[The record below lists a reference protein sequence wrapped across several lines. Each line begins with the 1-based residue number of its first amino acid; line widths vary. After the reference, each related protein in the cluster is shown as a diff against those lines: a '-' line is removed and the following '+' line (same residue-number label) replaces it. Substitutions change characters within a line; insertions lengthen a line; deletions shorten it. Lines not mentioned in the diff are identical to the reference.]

1 MYKSCFIEEQAIL
14 TPREFD
20 TAAVDLDG
28 FLTFQLR
35 KKLEGRC
42 SPQGFIKEGSLK
54 LLSRTLGQSKSG
66 SFTGDFIFRCKIE
79 CDVLYPAADDVV
91 IVEVLKANK
100 MGAYATFENSLRVL
114 LPRDLHLGNADF
126 DQLAIGDKIKT
137 TILKTRFKF
146 NDEYISAIG
155 QLVEIVERGGS
166 GSGSG
171 SGSGAIDLAP
181 ASAEIANPSSVLAPV
196 AVAEE
201 APIPV
206 SEGAPVPPSRNV
218 NKRPANRSVNV
229 AAVAAAPVLEI

>member
-155 QLVEIVERGGS
+155 QLVEIVERGS
-166 GSGSG
+166 GSSE
-171 SGSGAIDLAP
+171 AIDLAP
-181 ASAEIANPSSVLAPV
+181 APAPVSAEVANPSSVLAPV

-206 SEGAPVPPSRNV
+206 SEGVPVPPNRNV
-218 NKRPANRSVNV
+218 NRRSALVNKNANLGLG
-229 AAVAAAPVLEI
+229 APVLEI

>member
-155 QLVEIVERGGS
+155 QLVEIVERGS
-166 GSGSG
+166 GSGS
-171 SGSGAIDLAP
+171 SEAIDLAP
-181 ASAEIANPSSVLAPV
+181 APDSAEVANPSSVLAPV
-196 AVAEE
+196 AVADE
-201 APIPV
+201 APV
-206 SEGAPVPPSRNV
+206 SEGVPVPPNRNV
-218 NKRPANRSVNV
+218 NRRSALVNRNANLGLG
-229 AAVAAAPVLEI
+229 APVLEI

>member
-126 DQLAIGDKIKT
+126 DQLEIGDKIKT

-155 QLVEIVERGGS
+155 QLVEIVERGS

-171 SGSGAIDLAP
+171 SSEAIDLAP
-181 ASAEIANPSSVLAPV
+181 APAPVSAEVANPSSVLAPV
-196 AVAEE
+196 PVAEE
-201 APIPV
+201 APV
-206 SEGAPVPPSRNV
+206 SEGAPVPPNRNV
-218 NKRPANRSVNV
+218 NRRPALVNRN
-229 AAVAAAPVLEI
+229 ANLGLGAPVLEI

>member
-155 QLVEIVERGGS
+155 QLVEIVERGS
-166 GSGSG
+166 SE
-171 SGSGAIDLAP
+171 AIDLAP
-181 ASAEIANPSSVLAPV
+181 TPNSAEVANPSSVLAPV
-196 AVAEE
+196 AVADE
-201 APIPV
+201 APV
-206 SEGAPVPPSRNV
+206 SEGAPVPPNRNV
-218 NKRPANRSVNV
+218 NRRSALVNKNANLGLG
-229 AAVAAAPVLEI
+229 APVLEI

>member
-100 MGAYATFENSLRVL
+100 MGAYATFENSIRVL

-155 QLVEIVERGGS
+155 QLVEIVERGS
-166 GSGSG
+166 GSGE
-171 SGSGAIDLAP
+171 AIDLAP
-181 ASAEIANPSSVLAPV
+181 TPDSAEVANPSSVIAPV

-206 SEGAPVPPSRNV
+206 SEGVPVPPNRNV
-218 NKRPANRSVNV
+218 NRRSALVNRNANLGLG
-229 AAVAAAPVLEI
+229 APVLEI